1 MADTKKYL
9 SITAMGP
16 ARETLLTEL
25 LAAIGQRGCA
35 IDDFRI
41 MPVGDQTVVTI
52 LAVGNWNEIAK
63 MESALPALGESLGLS
78 MHASAAARRPNGGD
92 YRPYAADIVAPDQ
105 DNLLVSLSRF
115 FDDYGV
121 RTTELTAQTYRSS
134 ITEAAMCSLHF
145 TLEVPTIQHPQT
157 LRDAFMDLC
166 DELFADGVLDP
177 IKH

>member
-1 MADTKKYL
+1 MPEIKKYL
-9 SITAMGP
+9 SIAAMGP

-25 LAAIGQRGCA
+25 LSSISQRGCA

-41 MPVGDQTVVTI
+41 MPVGNQTVVTI
-52 LAVGNWNEIAK
+52 LAVGNWNEVAK
-63 MESALPALGESLGLS
+63 MESALPAIGESLGLS
-78 MHASAAARRPNGGD
+78 IQSNAAARRPHAND

-105 DNLLVSLSRF
+105 NSLLVSLSRF
-115 FDDYGV
+115 FDEYSV
-121 RTTELTAQTYRSS
+121 RTTELTAQTYNSS
-134 ITEAAMCSLHF
+134 VTEATMCSLHF

>member
-9 SITAMGP
+9 SIVAMGP

-25 LAAIGQRGCA
+25 LTAISQRGCA

-52 LAVGNWNEIAK
+52 LAVGNWSEIAK
-63 MESALPALGESLGLS
+63 MESALPGLGDSLGLAIQS
-78 MHASAAARRPNGGD
+78 NTAARRPSTTD
-92 YRPYAADIVAPDQ
+92 CRPYAADIVAPDQ

-115 FDDYGV
+115 FNDYGV

-134 ITEAAMCSLHF
+134 LTGAAMCSLHF
-145 TLEVPTIQHPQT
+145 TLEVPTIQHPQS